1 MSIVI
6 EDNKKFLL
14 MFFPRTTKVLTDE
27 SSRLLTLYQLHEQVF
42 GTCCSI
48 DRFTITAISSL
59 HVETFAS
66 HGKI

>member
-42 GTCCSI
+42 GDKVLI
-48 DRFTITAISSL
+48 R
-59 HVETFAS
+59 
-66 HGKI
+66 K